1 MERLLSVLG
10 GEVKRIERNGI
21 FYAAALKNLTRNF
34 GIPQLVLEI
43 EVFNVKQ
50 IYIFLKFQQTI
61 SQV

>member
-43 EVFNVKQ
+43 VVFNVKQ
-50 IYIFLKFQQTI
+50 IYIFLKFQQAV

>member
-43 EVFNVKQ
+43 VVFNVKQ